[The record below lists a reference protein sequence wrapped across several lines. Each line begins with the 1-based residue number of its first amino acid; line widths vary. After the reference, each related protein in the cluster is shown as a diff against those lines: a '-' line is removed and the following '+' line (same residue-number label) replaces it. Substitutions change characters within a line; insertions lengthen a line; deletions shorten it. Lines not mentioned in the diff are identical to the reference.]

1 MEPAQR
7 DFPRMQAHRMLTK
20 EFVAVSDD
28 AIEIVGVLLI
38 VAGLVFAAGR
48 WLFGRTLEPLAR

>member
-1 MEPAQR
+1 
-7 DFPRMQAHRMLTK
+7 MLTK